1 MAKTDRTRRQLP
13 GRVLT
18 LAPDAAPQ
26 KDMIEQMEFIL
37 AHMRAGT
44 ITGIAFACVLKQN
57 RFITDVL
64 GSCATQMTF
73 TRGIIMT
80 LNDELGAAIYNADP
94 DEIR

>member
-26 KDMIEQMEFIL
+26 KDMIETLEHIL
-37 AHMRAGT
+37 DGARKGAV
-44 ITGIAFACVLKQN
+44 TGIAFACILKRN
-57 RFITDVL
+57 RFITDVS

-80 LNDELGAAIYNADP
+80 LSDELGGAIYNADP
-94 DEIR
+94 DGVR